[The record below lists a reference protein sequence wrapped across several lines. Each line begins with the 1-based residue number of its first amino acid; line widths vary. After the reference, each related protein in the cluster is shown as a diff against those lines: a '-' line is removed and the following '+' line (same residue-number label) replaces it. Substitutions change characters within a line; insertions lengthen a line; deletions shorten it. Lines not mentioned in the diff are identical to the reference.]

1 MPPKDRW
8 IGILVA
14 ALVIAAATQELRK
27 PAGQRDWH
35 GEIAGFVPYDLR
47 PPTLDRVRRAWWNP
61 RDRRLLTGMP
71 VGIGWSVNLARLL
84 AR

>member
-8 IGILVA
+8 IGLLVA
-14 ALVIAAATQELRK
+14 ALVIAAVTQELRK

-35 GEIAGFVPYDLR
+35 GEIAGFVPYDVR

-61 RDRRLLTGMP
+61 QDRRLLTAIA

-84 AR
+84 GR